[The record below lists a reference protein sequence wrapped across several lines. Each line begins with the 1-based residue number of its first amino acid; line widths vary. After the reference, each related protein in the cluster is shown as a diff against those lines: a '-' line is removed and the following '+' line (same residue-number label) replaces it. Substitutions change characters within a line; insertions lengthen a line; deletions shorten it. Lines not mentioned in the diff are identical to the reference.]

1 MIGKHFFYF
10 ANEENQSGGI
20 LKKNKDVEKDKDVG
34 LQQEMI
40 IQNQGRRNR

>member
-20 LKKNKDVEKDKDVG
+20 LKKDVEKDKDVG

-40 IQNQGRRNR
+40 IQNTKPK